1 MAENSQ
7 EELVK
12 TLSEIGNLYPEF
24 DDVQNLFWKTTA
36 QCQTL
41 LTESGAI
48 SQPVKIT
55 GAAKRFIPTNL
66 FYIDSID
73 FHGENTDKIV
83 SNLTVIVKPVGLTPY
98 TLELRKVEKGLF
110 AYGHI
115 NKFCEWFEIYT
126 KSVVGK
132 PTLTRISICGSDASQ
147 LSQYA
152 RDIEELT
159 SAKRK
164 VVAYQAAAKTD
175 YDSILAATET
185 AELELSEISSKIE
198 STNEELNDLL
208 AQTTEL
214 KNSTNMAKESLAQ
227 IRLEAKYALEE
238 KTKAANNVTQL
249 NEAADVLN
257 KNISNLEI
265 HLKKITNDKNL
276 ISDEYGPYVK
286 EGKSQATIYSLLI
299 TIPLL
304 VIFFSIYQIYVGAS
318 NLLTTEYRT
327 ATDVL
332 AAFVL
337 RIPFAAIFGLAIL
350 YSWKIANAMIQKVFK
365 IHSDRLTLAK
375 LLVVA
380 RETVHSSAKNL
391 NISDH
396 EKFQEQTALKIEVLK
411 SHMARDLSED
421 FKYSP
426 VPTTRTAKAESVSDA
441 VNDDSVPDE
450 AEVQKTPAI

>member
-1 MAENSQ
+1 MTGNSQ

-12 TLSEIGNLYPEF
+12 SLSEIGNLYPTF
-24 DDVQNLFWKTTA
+24 DDVQNLFWKTTV

-41 LTESGAI
+41 LTENGAT

-55 GAAKRFIPTNL
+55 GAAKRFTPNNL

-83 SNLTVIVKPVGLTPY
+83 SNLTVIVKPVGSAPY
-98 TLELRKVEKGLF
+98 TLNLRKVERGTF
-110 AYGHI
+110 AFGHI

-152 RDIEELT
+152 KDIEELDR
-159 SAKRK
+159 AKRK

-175 YDSILAATET
+175 YESLIEEIDAAK
-185 AELELSEISSKIE
+185 LELSGISSNIV
-198 STNEELNDLL
+198 STSEELSDLS

-214 KNSTNMAKESLAQ
+214 KNSTDVAKHSLAQ
-227 IRLEAKYALEE
+227 IRLEAKYALDE
-238 KTKAANNVTQL
+238 KTKATNNVTQL
-249 NEAADVLN
+249 AEAANILN
-257 KNISNLEI
+257 KKISNLETS
-265 HLKKITNDKNL
+265 LKKLTNDKNL

-286 EGKSQATIYSLLI
+286 EGKSQAAIYSALV

-304 VIFFSIYQIYVGAS
+304 IIFFSIYQIYVGAS
-318 NLLTTEYRT
+318 NLLTAEYKT

-332 AAFVL
+332 AAFIL

-350 YSWKIANAMIQKVFK
+350 YSWKIANSMIQKIFK

-391 NISDH
+391 TISDH

-411 SHMARDLSED
+411 SHMARDLSDD
-421 FKYSP
+421 FKYIP
-426 VPTTRTAKAESVSDA
+426 IPTTRTPHSETAPKAI
-441 VNDDSVPDE
+441 NDDSVSDE
-450 AEVQKTPAI
+450 AQIEK